1 MVKLTAELIA
11 KQTPGHN
18 KRRADESV
26 EHYLARLTHLPFQD
40 RNIDSIESIPPCR
53 LLTVIYLYDNALTKI
68 ENLNFAEN
76 LTHLYLQNNR
86 IQKLENLD
94 CCPKL
99 QKLYLGGNQIQVLE
113 GLDKNLQIKEIYIE
127 NQRLPEGEK
136 LVFEPRTLHCLSQ
149 GLEILNVS
157 GNNLDSLTELSC
169 LDKLQELSASNN
181 RLENLRELV
190 ELLSIWPRLKR
201 LDTNRNPLCSKGRYR
216 ERLIVA
222 STTLEMLDG
231 KQITDN
237 SRQFLTSW
245 KASRE
250 AIQTRERSRPDF
262 DNPSAAYSSHRVSVT
277 LPSIGTTVTR
287 AQSMSIHQMSG
298 RFMFRR
304 CSFTPTCFRQPRRQG
319 FTSEISSAKKSQFQ
333 ISFGQNGHRKLTA
346 GSNRTPSFHSSQNS
360 NHPELTISSHGR
372 MFTAHGST
380 AQSALK

>member
-86 IQKLENLD
+86 LQKLENLD
-94 CCPKL
+94 CCAKL

-250 AIQTRERSRPDF
+250 AVQTRERSRPDF

-287 AQSMSIHQMSG
+287 AQSMTIHQM
-298 RFMFRR
+298 
-304 CSFTPTCFRQPRRQG
+304 PEPRRQG
-319 FTSEISSAKKSQFQ
+319 FMSESSSAKKSQFQ

-380 AQSALK
+380 AQPALK